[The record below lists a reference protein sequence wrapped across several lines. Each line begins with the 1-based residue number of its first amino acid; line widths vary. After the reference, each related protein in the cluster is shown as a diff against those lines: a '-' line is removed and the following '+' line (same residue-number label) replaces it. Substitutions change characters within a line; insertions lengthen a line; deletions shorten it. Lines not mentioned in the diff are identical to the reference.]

1 MKKNIIKLA
10 LVCLAIFSGQNAK
23 AQTDLGNIL
32 NNVLGGST
40 STSDVVSGITSIF
53 SSSKQATESNI
64 VGTWEYEEPAILLQ
78 SDNVL
83 TNAAAKVA
91 ANTAE
96 KKLQAQLEKIGIK
109 KGALT
114 MTFNSDGT
122 FSETFG
128 SKKSSG
134 TWTISDS
141 KPILKHTLKSVTLTT
156 QVSGDNLMFVTDA
169 TKLLTLFQT
178 LGSTSTNSKLATVTS
193 LMKKVKG
200 MQCGISLVKK

>member
-40 STSDVVSGITSIF
+40 STSDIVSGITSIF

-83 TNAAAKVA
+83 TNAAA
-91 ANTAE
+91 
-96 KKLQAQLEKIGIK
+96 
-109 KGALT
+109 
-114 MTFNSDGT
+114 
-122 FSETFG
+122 
-128 SKKSSG
+128 
-134 TWTISDS
+134 
-141 KPILKHTLKSVTLTT
+141 
-156 QVSGDNLMFVTDA
+156 
-169 TKLLTLFQT
+169 
-178 LGSTSTNSKLATVTS
+178 
-193 LMKKVKG
+193 
-200 MQCGISLVKK
+200 